1 MSNSLTSRGR
11 RRDEACKAG
20 WELDCSRVRSG
31 LNVADIDN
39 TTKLKLESILGM
51 GGGYVLDFSDAIFAD
66 FVKTSVGFD
75 PYEKYPSDFSKAK
88 RLRQIWQ
95 EESDANVAKLNS
107 DLLERWRVSK
117 FLAGETPT
125 AAEDALYRELV
136 GCFAQVQ
143 PRNEAQASAVTTPV
157 SFTTEATVSG
167 SRIEIEIHED
177 IYSHIAQYL
186 ATGDYF
192 HAVEE
197 SYKVVRERL
206 RELTG
211 SEKATDVFNE
221 NAQSSKHYA
230 ALFGKARP
238 ANLAESDFFR
248 GIGYLHLG
256 VQFLRNEKAHSLATP
271 VEPNLALHYISLAS
285 LAYDLITRYVSEETV
300 QEIEEFVAAKKR
312 SYRSASA
319 FYRDFEDGKWL
330 QGQQLPAGLASGSV
344 RKVLKRKWLDDA
356 DFTVSWNHSN
366 LVLMRL
372 ELVVD
377 QLTEAEIDGLLDL
390 PTRDSYDNDQLAG
403 MEQFLAFV
411 EHRYPEKLSQTAKE
425 WIADHP
431 A

>member
-1 MSNSLTSRGR
+1 
-11 RRDEACKAG
+11 
-20 WELDCSRVRSG
+20 
-31 LNVADIDN
+31 VADLDN

-51 GGGYVLDFSDAIFAD
+51 GGGYVLDFSDAAFAD

-75 PYEKYPSDFSKAK
+75 PYEKYPSDVSKAK

-95 EESDANVAKLNS
+95 EESDAIVAKLNG
-107 DLLERWRVSK
+107 DLLERWLVRK
-117 FLAGETPT
+117 LLAGETPT
-125 AAEDALYRELV
+125 AAENTLYNELV
-136 GCFAQVQ
+136 DCLTQVQ
-143 PRNEAQASAVTTPV
+143 TGTLAQATAVTTPV
-157 SFTTEATVSG
+157 SYTTEATVSG

-197 SYKVVRERL
+197 SYKVVREKL
-206 RELTG
+206 RELTA
-211 SEKATDVFNE
+211 SERATDVFNE
-221 NAQSSKHYA
+221 NAQSNKHYA
-230 ALFGKARP
+230 ALFGKAQP
-238 ANLAESDFFR
+238 TNLAESDFFR

-256 VQFLRNEKAHSLATP
+256 VQFLRNEKAHTLATP

-285 LAYDLITRYVSEETV
+285 LAYDLVTRYVSEETV
-300 QEIEEFVAAKKR
+300 LEIEEFVAAKKR

-330 QGQQLPAGLASGSV
+330 RGLQLPAGLASGSV
-344 RKVLKRKWLDDA
+344 RKVLKRKWLDEA

-366 LVLMRL
+366 LVLMQL

-377 QLTEAEIDGLLDL
+377 GLTEAEIDGLLDL
-390 PTRDSYDNDQLAG
+390 PTRDSYDNDQIAG

-411 EHRYPEKLSQTAKE
+411 EKKYPEKLSQKAKG
-425 WIADHP
+425 WIAAHP